1 MQVPLPLGTI
11 KYDAWDLKAD
21 IWSVMKDYVY
31 DSVVTFAVKMRYRKS
46 N

>member
-11 KYDAWDLKAD
+11 KYDAWDLKAV
-21 IWSVMKDYVY
+21 ISSVMNDYVC
-31 DSVVTFAVKMRYRKS
+31 DGVVTFAVKMRYRKS